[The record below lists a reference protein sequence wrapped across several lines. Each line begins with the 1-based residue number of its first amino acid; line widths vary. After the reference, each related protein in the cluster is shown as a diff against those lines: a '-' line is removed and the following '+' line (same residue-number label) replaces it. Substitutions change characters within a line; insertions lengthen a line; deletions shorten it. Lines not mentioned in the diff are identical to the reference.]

1 MVIVDVKWW
10 VRMGLQFGWVVHLLG
25 RRYLVTSLYWV
36 EMRKEHVIN
45 I

>member
-1 MVIVDVKWW
+1 MVDVKWW
-10 VRMGLQFGWVVHLLG
+10 VRMGLQFGWVVHLL
-25 RRYLVTSLYWV
+25 YLVISLYWA

>member
-1 MVIVDVKWW
+1 MVDVKWW
-10 VRMGLQFGWVVHLLG
+10 VKIVLQFGWVWHLLG
-25 RRYLVTSLYWV
+25 RNYPVMSLYRA